1 MFLKSSLQ
9 PGTGMEEQR
18 GNMSRYSAEA
28 TMTTHEFLSDLI
40 GVSAIG
46 LTMTVVLW
54 LPAIL

>member
-1 MFLKSSLQ
+1 
-9 PGTGMEEQR
+9 MEEQR